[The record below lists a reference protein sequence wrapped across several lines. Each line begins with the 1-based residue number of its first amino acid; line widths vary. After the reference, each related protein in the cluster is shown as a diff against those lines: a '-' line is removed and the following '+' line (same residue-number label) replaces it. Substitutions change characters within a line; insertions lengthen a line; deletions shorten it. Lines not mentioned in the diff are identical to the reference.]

1 MASPSAPERS
11 APGTVSPESAAREP
25 QAAGPDAGVNA
36 TWAFTLGSIVFF
48 FVVID
53 ALLVLDLT
61 AAYRA
66 TGSAAALVL
75 VLAVLVASAVQIRFC
90 WFLRLQA
97 SPGNAWFAALVAPAM
112 LAWVIG
118 FTQPA
123 SSLLAAIPLWLAGS
137 LLTCFAPK
145 SRQWLLIALA
155 AAITLAPIVV
165 HWPAGF
171 TIPDNMYGSNLW
183 LVAVYSAAMPFML
196 RASLWWWGVVTRL
209 DESRRVAA
217 ELAVA
222 QERLR
227 FASDLHDIQGHHLQ
241 VIALKSELAERM
253 LDLDPAAAA
262 AQVHEI
268 RLIAK
273 QALEET
279 RSLVAGLR
287 EVALE
292 DELENAREVLSL
304 AGTECTLQLESAPS
318 DARVQRA
325 LALTVREG
333 TTNILRHSNAS
344 RAAITLRH
352 TNGACELELTNN
364 GAMGSGSAT
373 AGSGLAGSGLAGLT
387 SRVEEIG
394 GTLSHELRADEF
406 SLRVRVPA
414 RVTNVSTLGGVNA

>member
-1 MASPSAPERS
+1 MAS
-11 APGTVSPESAAREP
+11 TTARE
-25 QAAGPDAGVNA
+25 QRIAKPDAGVSA
-36 TWAFTLGSIVFF
+36 TWTYTLGSIVFF

-53 ALLVLDLT
+53 ALLVLELT
-61 AAYRA
+61 VAFRE
-66 TGSAAALVL
+66 TGSASALIL
-75 VLAVLVASAVQIRFC
+75 LLAVMVASAVQIRFC
-90 WFLRLQA
+90 WFLRVQTL
-97 SPGNAWFAALVAPAM
+97 PGRAWIIALCAPAL
-112 LAWVIG
+112 LAWGIG
-118 FTQPA
+118 LTMPA
-123 SSLLAAIPLWLAGS
+123 ASLLAATPLWLAGC
-137 LLTCFAPK
+137 LLSCFVAPP
-145 SRQWLLIALA
+145 RRGQLLALA
-155 AAITLAPIVV
+155 AVMALVPIVL

-171 TIPDNMYGSNLW
+171 TAPNPNVGSNLW
-183 LVAVYSAAMPFML
+183 LVAVYSAFMPFIL

-253 LDLDPAAAA
+253 LDRDPAATA

-287 EVALE
+287 EVALA

-304 AGTECTLQLESAPS
+304 AGATCTLRLEAAPA
-318 DARVQRA
+318 DPRVQRA

-333 TTNILRHSNAS
+333 TTNILRHSSAT
-344 RAAITLRH
+344 RAAISLRH
-352 TNGACELELTNN
+352 EHGECVLELTNN
-364 GAMGSGSAT
+364 GATGSGSKT
-373 AGSGLAGSGLAGLT
+373 AAGSGLAGLT
-387 SRVEEIG
+387 HRVEEIG
-394 GTLSHELRADEF
+394 GALRYELRRDEF
-406 SLRVRVPA
+406 SLCVRVPA
-414 RVTNVSTLGGVNA
+414 GAPSVGE